1 MATQFSRGAVRAPEK
16 GSGAAPRS
24 KLSPGLYVTATPIG
38 NMADITLRALD
49 ALRGA
54 DVVACEDT
62 RVTGRLLAR
71 YGIRKPLVAY
81 HDHNEAQV
89 CPGLIER
96 VRRGEAVVLVADAGS
111 PLVSDPG
118 YRLVSVAREQSLP
131 VAAVPGAS
139 SVVAA
144 LTVSGLP
151 PSPFLFA
158 GFLPSRRAQ
167 RQREIARLGEV
178 AASLVLFESP
188 RRLGAS
194 LADLAAGLGPREA
207 AVARELTKLHEEVRR
222 GSLDQLARH
231 YAAAGAP
238 KGEVVVVVAPP
249 ARKRRMAAV
258 GAEPDAAAARSDGDI
273 DQALAAKLRIM
284 SPSRAAAALAATTGR
299 PRRDLYA
306 RALALGGGR
315 GAR

>member
-1 MATQFSRGAVRAPEK
+1 
-16 GSGAAPRS
+16 
-24 KLSPGLYVTATPIG
+24 
-38 NMADITLRALD
+38 MADITLRALD

-54 DVVACEDT
+54 DVIACEDT
-62 RVTGRLLAR
+62 RITGRLLAR

-81 HDHNEAQV
+81 HDHNEVRVA
-89 CPGLIER
+89 PRLIER
-96 VRRGEAVVLVADAGS
+96 MRHGEAVVLVADAGS

-118 YRLVSVAREQSLP
+118 YRLVSAAREQGLP
-131 VAAVPGAS
+131 VASVPGAS

-151 PSPFLFA
+151 PSPFLFV

-188 RRLGAS
+188 RRLAAS

-222 GSLDQLARH
+222 GLLDELARH

-238 KGEVVVVVAPP
+238 KGEVVIVVAPP
-249 ARKRRMAAV
+249 ERASRRRMAAV
-258 GAEPDAAAARSDGDI
+258 RAQPDAAAARRDGDI
-273 DQALAAKLRIM
+273 DEALGACLRTM
-284 SPSRAAAALAATTGR
+284 SPSRAAAAVAAATGQ

-306 RALALGGGR
+306 RALALGRGR